1 MSWLDTFFTAG
12 IKTILDTGAALP
24 ARPNLNVIGATLA
37 DNPST
42 NATDLTITGGGGST
56 PTGTGFVHITGG
68 TQDAAAQ
75 LVINTDVDASAAIAV
90 TKLAAGTANYA
101 LVTNGAGTA
110 PTYALLVNAN
120 ISASAAIDVTK
131 LAAGT
136 ANYVAVTNG
145 AGTAAAYALL
155 VDANVNAAAAIAG
168 TKIAPAFGSQ
178 NITFT
183 GYLAQGATPATEGT
197 ERLGN
202 TDSIAFRNNA
212 NSANIYGLSKDASD
226 YVYVGVDSA
235 ATTAKTCVRLISDCT
250 TRTSFRCAGSEY
262 VGIVNAGGNVQVLV
276 GRSDLAN
283 FEVVSGGAS
292 TAIKQGAN
300 AILLTDATN
309 VYLAKPAIGHAGSSS
324 PYAVHGG
331 VSVTPGSDA
340 NVTLSS
346 SQYNQ
351 ACILLQT
358 GSWGSG
364 HSVIF
369 PAPASVAVGYSK
381 MFINQSA
388 YAATVSTGTPTTVS
402 VGAVKA
408 AVLWFDSTGVTR
420 ISADA

>member
-1 MSWLDTFFTAG
+1 MSSVWLDDLLAKYRTVQANSASVT
-12 IKTILDTGAALP
+12 
-24 ARPNLNVIGATLA
+24 RRRNLNFVGAGFTLTDDE
-37 DNPST
+37 DND
-42 NATDLTITGGGGST
+42 ATIVETSGGGGST
-56 PTGTGFVHITGG
+56 PTGTGFVHVTAGV
-68 TQDAAAQ
+68 QDGAAAAVN
-75 LVINTDVDASAAIAV
+75 LAGGATYVTGYLPTANGGLGADASGYTGVLHFDAGAV
-90 TKLAAGTANYA
+90 NCTTI
-101 LVTNGAGTA
+101 
-110 PTYALLVNAN
+110 VNV
-120 ISASAAIDVTK
+120 DVSSS
-131 LAAGT
+131 
-136 ANYVAVTNG
+136 
-145 AGTAAAYALL
+145 
-155 VDANVNAAAAIAG
+155 AAIAG

-183 GYLAQGATPATEGT
+183 GYIAQGATPATEGT

-212 NSANIYGLSKDASD
+212 NTANIYGLSKDASD

-235 ATTAKTCVRLISDCT
+235 ATTTKTCARLISDCT

-262 VGIVNAGGNVQVLV
+262 IGVVNAGGNVQVLV

-283 FEVVSGGAS
+283 FEVSSGGSYAQ
-292 TAIKQGAN
+292 IKQGATP
-300 AILLTDATN
+300 ILLTDATN

-340 NVTLSS
+340 AVTLSS

-358 GSWGSG
+358 GSWSSG
-364 HSVIF
+364 HAVHF
-369 PAPASVAVGYSK
+369 PAPASIAVGYSK

-388 YAATVSTGTPTTVS
+388 YAATVDTGTGTTVS
-402 VGAVKA
+402 VGAGKA